1 MSDQDDS
8 QVPAT
13 PPAEPPK
20 SDVAPAEAKPAA
32 PKPPAAKPAAG
43 AAKPAAKAE
52 PKAPPPPPGPPDPPP
67 PADLPV
73 PAFITGLQDALPS
86 AVIQVSWFVGD
97 WVVIVARERLV
108 EALTWLRD
116 APSAAFDYC
125 SDATAVDWPARDERF
140 DVVYNLY
147 SVPHRHRVRVK
158 TRVKDGEEVPTSTG
172 VWPATNWFERE
183 IFDMFGIRFGGHPD
197 LRRLLMPDDWQ
208 GHPQRKDY
216 PLEGPG
222 ELLLE
227 DPVEWLKL
235 RAAAR
240 EAEIE

>member
-1 MSDQDDS
+1 MSDQDES
-8 QVPAT
+8 QAPAT

-20 SDVAPAEAKPAA
+20 PAAAEGKPAA
-32 PKPPAAKPAAG
+32 PTPPAKAAAA

-52 PKAPPPPPGPPDPPP
+52 PKTPPPPGPPDPPP

-73 PAFITGLQDALPS
+73 PAYVAGVQTALPG
-86 AVIQVSWFVGD
+86 AVTQVSYFVGD
-97 WVVIVARERLV
+97 WVLIVPRERLV
-108 EALTWLRD
+108 DVLTWLRD
-116 APSAAFDYC
+116 APEAAFDYC
-125 SDATAVDWPARDERF
+125 SDATAVDWPTRAERF
-140 DVVYNLY
+140 DVLLNLY
-147 SVPHRHRVRVK
+147 SVRHRHRVRVK
-158 TRVKDGEEVPTSTG
+158 TRVKDGEDVPTTTG

-183 IFDMFGIRFGGHPD
+183 IYDMFGIRFAGHPD
-197 LRRLLMPDDWQ
+197 LRRILMPDDWQ

-227 DPVEWLKL
+227 DPLDWLKL
-235 RAAAR
+235 RASAR